1 MVELLSTKIYIPR
14 ARENLV
20 VRRRLT
26 DRLNAGL
33 DKKLTLISA
42 PAGFGKTTLLSE
54 WIPRSPRCVTWLSLD
69 ETDNDPTQFWTYF
82 IASLQM
88 LRPSLGASASNL
100 LQSPQSPPITSTLIT
115 LINDLTSF
123 PDNFAI
129 VLDDYHL
136 IKFQP
141 IHESLTYLID
151 HLPANM
157 HLIITTRADP
167 HLPLARLR
175 ARNQLNEF
183 RANDL
188 RFTESEP
195 TDFLNQVMGLNLSP
209 EEIDVLEIRTEGWIA
224 GLQIAALSMQS
235 REDNSVFI
243 QNFSGSHRHLLG
255 YLAEEVLNQRPA
267 GTLNFLLQTSIV
279 DRLCGSLC
287 DAITGETGGQTIL
300 ENLVETNLFISSLD
314 DEGIW
319 YRYHHLF
326 AEVLRVRA
334 QRSIPERLSDLHNR
348 ARIWFEQNGLK
359 HEAVNHAIVAGD
371 FEQAA
376 YLIEQLVGDKWQ
388 AGELNTLTSWLA
400 ALPETAWGA
409 HPRLWLVQAWIAM
422 SVGDFGK
429 ADTYLRSS
437 EKALSML
444 DKETSRSLQPEILA
458 QRASYASLMQEPNAI
473 GLALQALDLLPAD
486 YWMRGMLVVLLGAAY
501 YTAGDLEAALDALD
515 KAPVSNLPESDPQPH
530 QIHLLAFSATV
541 HYAKGSLRKALK
553 HGSRAVELAEPG
565 GNPIPFIGTLFAY
578 MALVPILYERGEIDQ
593 ARDYSTKCLEMAENF
608 GSHEVQVY
616 TLGFL
621 VRISIAM
628 RDYSEA
634 GAYDLRIE
642 ALLGEH
648 AFSNGIQAY
657 VDYHRFNLYLKQRN
671 LAKTGAW
678 VAARVNQF
686 GPLNAYAYHRIAS
699 PQYLIEIGDFSTAMD
714 ELSALIQEAETTGH
728 GSLLVKGLILQS
740 LTFNYLGKSSDA
752 LTTLARALEWA
763 ELEGFIR
770 SFVDEGEPMQRLL
783 EEFRTNPQQNSHGG
797 FRQDSE
803 RTLRYADKL
812 LAEFVET
819 KQTHQPVPGMLV
831 EALSER
837 ELEILNLIVSGH
849 TNQEIAEILVIAVST
864 VKSHINSLYGKLGI
878 QRRTQAVA
886 MARELGLIYD
896 R

>member
-33 DKKLTLISA
+33 GKKLTLISA
-42 PAGFGKTTLLSE
+42 PAGFGKTTLLGE

-88 LRPSLGASASNL
+88 LRPNLGASASNL
-100 LQSPQSPPITSTLIT
+100 LQSSQAPPITSALIT

-175 ARNQLNEF
+175 ARNQLSEF

-188 RFTESEP
+188 RFTEREP

-209 EEIDVLEIRTEGWIA
+209 EEIDVLETRTEGWIA

-235 REDNSVFI
+235 WEDNSVFI

-267 GTLNFLLQTSIV
+267 GTLNFLIQTSIV
-279 DRLCGSLC
+279 DRLCGPLC
-287 DAITGETGGQTIL
+287 DAITGETDGQRIL
-300 ENLVETNLFISSLD
+300 ENLVETNLFISPLD

-334 QRSIPERLSDLHNR
+334 QRSIPERLPDLHNR
-348 ARIWFEQNGLK
+348 ARIWFEQNGWM
-359 HEAVNHAIVAGD
+359 HEAVNHAIVAGE

-376 YLIEQLVGDKWQ
+376 YLIEQLVSDKWQ
-388 AGELNTLTSWLA
+388 AGELNTLTSWLT
-400 ALPETAWGA
+400 ALPEVAWGA

-422 SVGDFGK
+422 TVGDFGK
-429 ADTYLRSS
+429 ADTYLRSA
-437 EKALSML
+437 EKALAML
-444 DKETSRSLQPEILA
+444 DEETSRSLQPEILA
-458 QRASYASLMQEPNAI
+458 QRASYASLMQEPNAVD
-473 GLALQALDLLPAD
+473 LALQALDLLPAD

-501 YTAGDLEAALDALD
+501 YAAGDLEAALDVLD

-530 QIHLLAFSATV
+530 QIHLLAFSGTV
-541 HYAKGSLRKALK
+541 HYAKGSLRNALK
-553 HGSRAVELAEPG
+553 HLSRAVKLAEPG
-565 GNPIPFIGTLFAY
+565 GNPIPFIGTLLAY
-578 MALVPILYERGEIDQ
+578 MSLAPILYERGEIDQ
-593 ARDYSTKCLEMAENF
+593 ARDYSTKCLEMAVNF

-616 TLGFL
+616 TLGLL
-621 VRISIAM
+621 VRISVAM
-628 RDYSEA
+628 CDYSEA
-634 GAYDLRIE
+634 VAYDSENR
-642 ALLGEH
+642 G
-648 AFSNGIQAY
+648 
-657 VDYHRFNLYLKQRN
+657 DY
-671 LAKTGAW
+671 
-678 VAARVNQF
+678 
-686 GPLNAYAYHRIAS
+686 
-699 PQYLIEIGDFSTAMD
+699 
-714 ELSALIQEAETTGH
+714 
-728 GSLLVKGLILQS
+728 
-740 LTFNYLGKSSDA
+740 
-752 LTTLARALEWA
+752 
-763 ELEGFIR
+763 
-770 SFVDEGEPMQRLL
+770 
-783 EEFRTNPQQNSHGG
+783 
-797 FRQDSE
+797 
-803 RTLRYADKL
+803 
-812 LAEFVET
+812 
-819 KQTHQPVPGMLV
+819 
-831 EALSER
+831 
-837 ELEILNLIVSGH
+837 
-849 TNQEIAEILVIAVST
+849 
-864 VKSHINSLYGKLGI
+864 
-878 QRRTQAVA
+878 
-886 MARELGLIYD
+886 
-896 R
+896 